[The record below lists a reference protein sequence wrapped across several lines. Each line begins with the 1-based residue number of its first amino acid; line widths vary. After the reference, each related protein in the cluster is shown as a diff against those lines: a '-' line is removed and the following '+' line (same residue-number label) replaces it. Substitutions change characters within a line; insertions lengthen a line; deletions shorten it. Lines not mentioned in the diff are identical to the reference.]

1 MVFFLVQVFLNRI
14 SISDEVEIPFRFKS
28 QILTSFSSPT
38 PKQQLSWIWFIFYL
52 WMSFVCVSRWF
63 SGKASTFQCRRCS
76 KIPGSGRFPE
86 VGNGSPL
93 QYSCWDNPMNK
104 GDYPWTVHGLASY
117 SPWDHKELAMTEQLS
132 THIVYRK
139 NMNNWTPRPRIG
151 EFQYPGS
158 PLFPVISYSSPTE
171 ANCPEFC

>member
-1 MVFFLVQVFLNRI
+1 M
-14 SISDEVEIPFRFKS
+14 EIPFRFKS

-132 THIVYRK
+132 THAHVSVVCPHIQYCFLCLLFLFCINDFKPNILIFVIFK
-139 NMNNWTPRPRIG
+139 FNNNS
-151 EFQYPGS
+151 FKMH
-158 PLFPVISYSSPTE
+158 SSMYIY
-171 ANCPEFC
+171 NLS